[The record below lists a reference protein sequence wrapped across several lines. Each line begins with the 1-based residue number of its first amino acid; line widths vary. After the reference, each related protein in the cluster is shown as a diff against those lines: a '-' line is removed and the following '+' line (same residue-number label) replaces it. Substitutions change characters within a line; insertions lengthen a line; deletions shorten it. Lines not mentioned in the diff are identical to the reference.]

1 MSRNVQT
8 WKFKR
13 ALLHEEPCRAQTLLT
28 VKLFLTSDENKNSQ
42 GWMIFF
48 LFWKMMTSHEYQG
61 STENEMSPHFLLQG
75 FNIILAH
82 TREEAK
88 NEVRSKVF
96 IYKPLRC
103 TWSIYNSPCRKH

>member
-42 GWMIFF
+42 GWIIFF
-48 LFWKMMTSHEYQG
+48 FIL
-61 STENEMSPHFLLQG
+61 ENDD
-75 FNIILAH
+75 I
-82 TREEAK
+82 T
-88 NEVRSKVF
+88 
-96 IYKPLRC
+96 
-103 TWSIYNSPCRKH
+103 